1 MHITREI
8 NKDIFYVGGSERRIS
23 LFENIYPLTYG
34 VSYNSYI
41 ILDEKTA
48 LLETVDHSI
57 SELFF
62 ENIKY
67 VLKDRKLDYLV
78 IHHMEP
84 DHAAS
89 IKELLD
95 IYKDLTLVLS
105 AQAFNM
111 LKNFFRDV
119 DFSSFNVQL
128 IKEGDKLI
136 LGKHEL
142 TFVAAP
148 MVHWPEVMLSYD
160 NYTKTLFSADAFGT
174 FNALDGHLF
183 MDEYDY
189 EHDFLDEARRYY
201 TNIVGKYGIQVQS
214 VLKKASTLDIKMICP
229 LHGPILRT
237 SSDITYLINKYQLW
251 STYTPEVDG
260 VLIVYSSIYGHSEN
274 AANVLANE
282 LSNKGFKKIKIYD
295 TSKIDTSILLS
306 EAFKYSKLVLIS
318 SSYNAG
324 VFPLMEKFILDLKAH
339 LYQNRKIAI
348 IENGTW
354 APSAYN
360 AINAVISTLK
370 NIELYPTK
378 ITMMSSI
385 SEQNLNEFNN
395 LIEFLK

>member
-8 NKDIFYVGGSERRIS
+8 NKDTYYVGGSDRKIS
-23 LFENIYPLTYG
+23 LFENVYPLNYG

-41 ILDEKTA
+41 ILDDKTA
-48 LLETVDHSI
+48 LLDTVDHSI

-62 ENIKY
+62 ENVKY
-67 VLKDRKLDYLV
+67 ILKDRKLDYLV

-89 IKELLD
+89 IKELLN
-95 IYKDLTLVLS
+95 IYHDLTLVLS
-105 AQAFNM
+105 NQAFNM

-119 DFSSFNVQL
+119 DFTKFNVLL
-128 IKEGDKLI
+128 IKEGDELS

-160 NYTKTLFSADAFGT
+160 SYTKTLFSADAFGT

-183 MDEYDY
+183 MDEYNY

-201 TNIVGKYGIQVQS
+201 TNIVGKYGIQVQN
-214 VLKKASTLDIKMICP
+214 VLKKASSLDIKMIAP

-237 SSDITYLINKYQLW
+237 ENDINYLINKYQLW
-251 STYTPEVDG
+251 STYTSEIDG
-260 VLIVYSSIYGHSEN
+260 VLIVYSSIYGHSEI

-282 LSNKGFKKIKIYD
+282 LSVNNVKNIKIYD
-295 TSKIDTSILLS
+295 TSKVDTSILLS
-306 EAFKYSKLVLIS
+306 EAFRYSRLVLIS

-354 APSAYN
+354 VPSAYN
-360 AINAVISTLK
+360 SINSVISTLK
-370 NIELYPTK
+370 NVELYPNK
-378 ITMMSSI
+378 ITIMSSI
-385 SEQNLNEFNN
+385 SQQNLDEFKN
-395 LIEFLK
+395 LIDFLK